1 MKVYIK
7 KKKKGR
13 GARGKRINSSEMK
26 KEVMD

>member
-1 MKVYIK
+1 MKVYK